1 MPLKLNYSAA
11 LTLLYHLIRSE
22 YEAGMYP
29 KSTGMATDIIAE
41 NNADTDTARFYRA
54 DETQRLLDNVL
65 ATLRV
70 CGRIKKV
77 KALAWVKKKML
88 LSTHVLIE
96 DSAIYR
102 KIAMA
107 LQIDENEVNQMMSTI
122 S

>member
-11 LTLLYHLIRSE
+11 RTLLYNLIRSE
-22 YEAGMYP
+22 YEADMYP
-29 KSTGMATDIIAE
+29 KGTGPTTNIITE
-41 NNADTDTARFYRA
+41 GNADPDKARFYGA
-54 DETQRLLDNVL
+54 DETQRLLDNIL

-88 LSTHVLIE
+88 LSAHVLIE
-96 DSAIYR
+96 DSAIYS
-102 KIAMA
+102 KLLMA
-107 LQIDENEVNQMMSTI
+107 LQIDENEVNQMMSDI